1 MKIMQTYFQ
10 KGSHISSL
18 VPEDGRLRSTLSQD
32 WLIALIATVNI
43 FTLCL
48 TRQHA
53 KKGMSDS
60 PGLVDFA
67 IRLLRLVNSVLNF
80 PNWQMKFF
88 REFRRKKNFLGLVKK
103 LMILGLMQLA

>member
-1 MKIMQTYFQ
+1 MKIMQTFFQ

-18 VPEDGRLRSTLSQD
+18 VPEQDGRLRLTLSQD
-32 WLIALIATVNI
+32 WLIALIATVKDI

-53 KKGMSDS
+53 KKGMCDS
-60 PGLVDFA
+60 PGLVGFA

-80 PNWQMKFF
+80 PNRQMKFF
-88 REFRRKKNFLGLVKK
+88 REFRRQKFG
-103 LMILGLMQLA
+103 GAS

>member
-18 VPEDGRLRSTLSQD
+18 VPELDGRLRLTLSQD

-67 IRLLRLVNSVLNF
+67 IRLLRLVNSVLNL
-80 PNWQMKFF
+80 PNQQVKFF
-88 REFRRKKNFLGLVKK
+88 REFRRPKFWGVS
-103 LMILGLMQLA
+103 

>member
-1 MKIMQTYFQ
+1 MKIMQTFFQ

-18 VPEDGRLRSTLSQD
+18 VPEQDGRLRLTLSQD
-32 WLIALIATVNI
+32 WLIALIATVKDI

-60 PGLVDFA
+60 PGLVGFA

-80 PNWQMKFF
+80 PNRQMKFF
-88 REFRRKKNFLGLVKK
+88 REFRRQKFG
-103 LMILGLMQLA
+103 GG

>member
-1 MKIMQTYFQ
+1 MKIMQTFFQ

-18 VPEDGRLRSTLSQD
+18 VPELDGRLRLTLSQD
-32 WLIALIATVNI
+32 WLIALIAAVRDI
-43 FTLCL
+43 FNLCL

-67 IRLLRLVNSVLNF
+67 IRLLRLVNSVLNL
-80 PNWQMKFF
+80 PNQQVQFF
-88 REFRRKKNFLGLVKK
+88 REFRRPKFFG
-103 LMILGLMQLA
+103 AS